1 MLSSVKSVWSC
12 LGRAELRSSSEVA
25 PARQLPDWEM
35 TERRGRSMALTY
47 TTNLL
52 LFGPFEDFLNLSSWF
67 ENSSYF
73 CSKKGNLRVQD
84 KCVTPPW
91 NFSAISR

>member
-35 TERRGRSMALTY
+35 TERRGRAWRLHIQLTPY
-47 TTNLL
+47 YLVLL
-52 LFGPFEDFLNLSSWF
+52 RIF
-67 ENSSYF
+67 
-73 CSKKGNLRVQD
+73 
-84 KCVTPPW
+84 
-91 NFSAISR
+91 